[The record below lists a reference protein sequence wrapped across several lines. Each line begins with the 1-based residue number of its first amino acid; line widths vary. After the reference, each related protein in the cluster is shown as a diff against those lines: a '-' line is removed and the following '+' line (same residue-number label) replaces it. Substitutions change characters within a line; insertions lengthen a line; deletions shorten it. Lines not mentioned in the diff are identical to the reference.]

1 MTCGLSRCL
10 AVVSSLL
17 APHDWSIQRS
27 ASAAALSAV
36 RCMPLLGG
44 LWLQRR
50 IAYIASAKRFTPS
63 MVRNALR
70 AMRRRRRRAFNTRIF
85 QPIGS

>member
-1 MTCGLSRCL
+1 MVMSCG
-10 AVVSSLL
+10 AVAFILCTVCGSN
-17 APHDWSIQRS
+17 PRSILVLR
-27 ASAAALSAV
+27 
-36 RCMPLLGG
+36 

-50 IAYIASAKRFTPS
+50 IAYGASAKRFTPS

-85 QPIGS
+85 HPIGS